1 MIRILGFMR
10 ERVTCHFAHVT
21 IFKEMSYGDMVFFEV
36 SYSVCVKIRFSGH
49 ILGFAYT
56 SLRSLLS
63 SEKSRLGNLDF
74 FFVF

>member
-10 ERVTCHFAHVT
+10 ERVTCHFALTCT

-49 ILGFAYT
+49 IYA
-56 SLRSLLS
+56 
-63 SEKSRLGNLDF
+63 SRIQ
-74 FFVF
+74 V